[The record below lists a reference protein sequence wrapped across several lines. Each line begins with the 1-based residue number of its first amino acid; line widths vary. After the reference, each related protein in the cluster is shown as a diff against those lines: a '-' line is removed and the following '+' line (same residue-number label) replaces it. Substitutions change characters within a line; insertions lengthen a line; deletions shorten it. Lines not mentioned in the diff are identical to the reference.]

1 MPTSKDELSAG
12 RRGVELGR
20 DIKRAL
26 TETFFLPRKHEMI
39 KLTFSKYGN
48 GSYIVNYV
56 NFFTL

>member
-26 TETFFLPRKHEMI
+26 TETFFS
-39 KLTFSKYGN
+39 SKK
-48 GSYIVNYV
+48 
-56 NFFTL
+56 T